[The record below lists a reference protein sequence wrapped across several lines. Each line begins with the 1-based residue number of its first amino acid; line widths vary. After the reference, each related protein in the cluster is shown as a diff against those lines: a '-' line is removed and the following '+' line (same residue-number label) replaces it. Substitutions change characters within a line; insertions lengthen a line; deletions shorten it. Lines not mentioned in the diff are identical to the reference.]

1 MALIAIGPQ
10 PASSKPTQKM
20 FGHIR
25 AIYLLWKWR
34 LSGICFWWEKFV
46 IHLAMSKKPRDNE
59 LTSHSNELRINGA
72 CIPYKEKREKTATR
86 LRRTFLMV
94 QMILISRRHNS
105 MCVYTVFICVFSH
118 LYLSPCFLTLNFE
131 EKIQDFTTIAPHYS
145 PQWLI
150 VSAAYSQPTWNALSV
165 FGDQILMCK
174 AISM

>member
-1 MALIAIGPQ
+1 MQLFSRWNTVDPSGPR
-10 PASSKPTQKM
+10 SHWPTTSILKINPEDVWP
-20 FGHIR
+20 HPR
-25 AIYLLWKWR
+25 CLLWKWR

-46 IHLAMSKKPRDNE
+46 IHLAMSKKPRGNE
-59 LTSHSNELRINGA
+59 LTSHSNELRTNGA

-145 PQWLI
+145 PQWLT
-150 VSAAYSQPTWNALSV
+150 VSAAYSQPTWNA
-165 FGDQILMCK
+165 
-174 AISM
+174 